1 MKNAKS
7 KKQVLEMVPLS
18 WSTID
23 RLEQAG
29 EFPKRFYI
37 TDRRCVWNGD
47 EVEQW
52 LDQRQANSPAEFT
65 GKKPPVEQRV
75 FRPVSSAAA

>member
-65 GKKPPVEQRV
+65 GKKPPLEQRV
-75 FRPVSSAAA
+75 YRPVSKDP